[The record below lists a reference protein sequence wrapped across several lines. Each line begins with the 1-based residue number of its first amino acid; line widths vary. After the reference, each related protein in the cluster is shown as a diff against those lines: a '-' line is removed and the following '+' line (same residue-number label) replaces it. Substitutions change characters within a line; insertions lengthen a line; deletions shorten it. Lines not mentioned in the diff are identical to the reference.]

1 VASTGTETEAVAKRP
16 VPSAPVP
23 SKLALPASFKWGV
36 STAAYQIEGA
46 VAEDGRGPSIWDLF
60 GRQKGRIA
68 NGDTGDVACDH
79 YHRYREDVALMKR
92 LGLQVYRFSVAWP
105 RVLPQGRGQAN
116 SLGLDFYDRLIDEVL
131 QSGIEPWLCLYHWDL
146 PQALD
151 DLGGWQNRDIALWFA
166 DYTALIARRYSDRVK
181 HFATFNEPNVCTLF
195 GYGMGW
201 NAPGIADRRSFL
213 QAAHHVNLAHG
224 ESVRTFRAFAPGAL
238 LGAIYNRQVCLPISA
253 KPEDAVAANILDA
266 CWNRLYADP
275 QILAEYPPELAD
287 VQEFVQAGD
296 MARIAQPIDWF
307 GLNHYCPI
315 YARTDPGLLGFA
327 WADAPHDVPL
337 TGAGWRID
345 PQAFRNELVTAYRRY
360 KLPIYVTENG
370 YGANET
376 LDKAGGVNDGGRIA
390 YLAQYTKAVEEAVA
404 SGVDVRGYFLWSL
417 LDNLEWGAGFASR
430 FGIVYV
436 DYATLRRIPKASFD
450 WFAKLIRAQQR

>member
-1 VASTGTETEAVAKRP
+1 
-16 VPSAPVP
+16 
-23 SKLALPASFKWGV
+23 
-36 STAAYQIEGA
+36 
-46 VAEDGRGPSIWDLF
+46 
-60 GRQKGRIA
+60 
-68 NGDTGDVACDH
+68 
-79 YHRYREDVALMKR
+79 
-92 LGLQVYRFSVAWP
+92 LQVYRFSVAWP

-116 SLGLDFYDRLIDEVL
+116 SLGLDFYDRLIDELL

-166 DYTALIARRYSDRVK
+166 DYTALIARRYADRVK

-195 GYGMGW
+195 GYAMGQ

-224 ESVRTFRAFAPGAL
+224 ESVRTLRALAPGAL
-238 LGAIYNRQVCLPISA
+238 LGAVHNRQICLPISA
-253 KPEDAVAANILDA
+253 KPEDAVAANLLDA
-266 CWNRLYADP
+266 CWNRLYSDP
-275 QILAEYPPELAD
+275 QLLAQYPPELLEG
-287 VQEFVQAGD
+287 VQEFVAPGD

-315 YARTDPGLLGFA
+315 YARADPGTLGFA

-337 TGAGWRID
+337 TGVGWRID
-345 PQAFRNELVTAYRRY
+345 PDAFRNELITAYPRY
-360 KLPIYVTENG
+360 QLPIYVTENG

-376 LDKAGGVNDGGRIA
+376 LDAAGGVNDGGRIA
-390 YLAQYTKAVEEAVA
+390 YLVSYTKAIEQAVA

-417 LDNLEWGAGFASR
+417 LDNLEWSSGFAMR
-430 FGIVYV
+430 FGVVYV
-436 DYATLRRIPKASFD
+436 DYANRQRRVPKASFD
-450 WFAKLIRAQQR
+450 WFAKFIREQQK